1 MFAKGELRELVC
13 EAASGMDLYV
23 GDTANADSR
32 YSKGVE
38 ITQDGWERSNYY
50 VELKRGERI

>member
-50 VELKRGERI
+50 VELRRWEQ